1 MNISILSKVKKS
13 ARTLLDEYSVAARY
27 LFLLICGFAASLIFG
42 ALVGYSYSEKTANL
56 AIFAISS
63 PFSSCEGLNDA
74 FGKLLSHAIIDISFL
89 ALAFVAGLSCLCRS
103 LLSLLNISRG
113 FLLGIITCVYSSGAI
128 KNVINEPF
136 AVSAAVVV
144 TELVAASIIL
154 IFYSSIAEAA
164 SFRFIASAQAEA
176 PVLFTK
182 SFFSYFL
189 IFMLCFGATLLIR
202 IFSSAILQMLI
213 II

>member
-1 MNISILSKVKKS
+1 MNISILSKIKKS

-63 PFSSCEGLNDA
+63 PFSSYEGVSDA
-74 FGKLLSHAIIDISFL
+74 FGKLLSCALIDTSFL

-103 LLSLLNISRG
+103 ILSLLNISRG
-113 FLLGIITCVYSSGAI
+113 FLLGLLTCVYSSGTI
-128 KNVINEPF
+128 KNIITAPLT
-136 AVSAAVVV
+136 VSASVVV
-144 TELVAASIIL
+144 AELVLASVIL
-154 IFYSSIAEAA
+154 IFCSSIAEAA
-164 SFRFIASAQAEA
+164 SFRFIASAQFEA
-176 PVLFTK
+176 PVLLTK

-189 IFMLCFGATLLIR
+189 LFMLCFGAILMLR